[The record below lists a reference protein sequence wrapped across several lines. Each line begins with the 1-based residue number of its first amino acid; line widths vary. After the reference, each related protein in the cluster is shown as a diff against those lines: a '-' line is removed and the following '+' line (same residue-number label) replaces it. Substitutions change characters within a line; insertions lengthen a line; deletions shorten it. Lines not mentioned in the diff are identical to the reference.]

1 MNITI
6 IGTGYVGLVTGACLA
21 DLGNHVFCL
30 DVDQAK
36 IDLLNSGGVPIYE
49 HRDIKS
55 QGIEYHGI
63 GRVVDA
69 RQREFSQ

>member
-6 IGTGYVGLVTGACLA
+6 IGTGYVGLVTGCLA

-36 IDLLNSGGVPIYE
+36 IDLLNSPTAAVCPFM
-49 HRDIKS
+49 S
-55 QGIEYHGI
+55 P
-63 GRVVDA
+63 A
-69 RQREFSQ
+69 